1 VPSTRSV
8 LFAAVTAT
16 PPVLYAESGGVH
28 IAYQVFGEGELDLV
42 LVQGFAS
49 HLDVEWENPAIA
61 RFFRGLASFSR
72 LIRFDKRGLGLSD
85 RNVAPVPLEER
96 MDDVRAVM
104 DAVGSERAVLMGV
117 SEGVP
122 MSVVFAATYP
132 ERTQAL
138 VLYGG
143 MARATEAPG
152 YPWGPPLDGFLEA
165 SEELIMPIVY
175 SGGDIDI
182 WAPSLD
188 EDPVAREWLGRYRR
202 AAMSP
207 DGIQA
212 VIQMFLEIDVRH
224 VLPTL
229 HVPTLVLHRHGDR
242 VINWRASEWMAAQI
256 PGARRVE
263 LPGRDHLPW
272 AGDTEAIVEEVR
284 VFLTGTRVAEEPDRV
299 LATVMF
305 TDVVD
310 STRRAASLGDR
321 RWTELLDAHDDAV
334 RRELTAFRGHEI
346 KTIGDGFLATFDGPA
361 RGIRCARA
369 IRSAATGLDLDVR
382 VGLHTGEVERRGDDI
397 GGLAVHI
404 SQRVSSAAQPAEI
417 VVSSTV
423 KDLVAGSGIEFE
435 DRGERELK
443 GVPGAWRLYAVTN

>member
-1 VPSTRSV
+1 MTH
-8 LFAAVTAT
+8 T
-16 PPVLYAESGGVH
+16 PPVLYAQSGGVH
-28 IAYQVFGEGELDLV
+28 VAYQVFGEGDLDLV

-49 HLDVEWENPAIA
+49 HLDVEWENPAIV
-61 RFFRGLASFSR
+61 RFFRGLGSFSR

-104 DAVGSERAVLMGV
+104 DAVGSERAALMGI

-122 MSVVFAATYP
+122 MSILFGATYP

-152 YPWGPPLDGFLEA
+152 HPWGP
-165 SEELIMPIVY
+165 SEEGFAEATALIMPNVY
-175 SGGDIDI
+175 TGDDIDA

-188 EDPVAREWLGRYRR
+188 DDPGAREWLGRYRR

-207 DGIQA
+207 DGIEA
-212 VIQMFLEIDVRH
+212 VIKMFLDIDVRH
-224 VLPTL
+224 VLSQV

-242 VINWRASEWMAAQI
+242 VVNWRAAKWMAEQI

-263 LPGRDHLPW
+263 LPGQDHFPW
-272 AGDTEAIVEEVR
+272 AGDTDAIVEEVR
-284 VFLTGTRVAEEPDRV
+284 AFLTGTRVAEDPDRV

-310 STRRAASLGDR
+310 STKRAASLGDR

-334 RRELTAFRGHEI
+334 RRELVAFRGREI
-346 KTIGDGFLATFDGPA
+346 KTTGDGFLATFDGPA

-369 IRSAATGLDLDVR
+369 IRSAANDLHVDVR
-382 VGLHTGEVERRGDDI
+382 VGLHTGEIELRSDDI
-397 GGLAVHI
+397 SGLAVHI
-404 SQRVSSAAQPAEI
+404 GQRVQAAAQPAEI

-435 DRGERELK
+435 DRGVRDLK
-443 GVPGAWRLYAVTN
+443 GVPGSWHLFSVSN